1 MLRVVHV
8 DPDHADARRVIAQL
22 DAALSAI
29 TGESGAASFDPQ
41 DCRGTDACFVLAYDA
56 DGSAV
61 GCGAVRA
68 LAGDIGELKRM
79 YARPGSGA
87 GAHVL
92 AALERHAAA
101 CGYRQLWLSTRR
113 VNARAVAFYERHGY
127 APVAPYGRYVG
138 RAASVC
144 LGRRLP

>member
-1 MLRVVHV
+1 MLRVVRV
-8 DPDHADARRVIAQL
+8 DPDHADARRVVAEL
-22 DAALSAI
+22 DAALAAI
-29 TGESGAASFDPQ
+29 TGDSGAASFDPR
-41 DCRGTDACFVLAYDA
+41 DCRGAGACFVLAYDA
-56 DGSAV
+56 DGNAV

-68 LAGDIGELKRM
+68 LEGDIGELKRM

-127 APVAPYGRYVG
+127 VQVAPYGRYVG

>member
-1 MLRVVHV
+1 MRCAPL
-8 DPDHADARRVIAQL
+8 DPDSAEARLLIGEL
-22 DAALSAI
+22 DAALAALC
-29 TGESGAASFDPQ
+29 GDSGAGSFDPAGV
-41 DCRGTDACFVLAYDA
+41 RGPGAVFLVARTAQ
-56 DGSAV
+56 GEAV
-61 GCGAVRA
+61 GCGALRP
-68 LAGDIGELKRM
+68 LAPGVAELKRM

-87 GAHVL
+87 GAPLL
-92 AALERHAAA
+92 AELERHAAA

-113 VNARAVAFYERHGY
+113 VNTRAVAFYERHGY

>member
-1 MLRVVHV
+1 MTSRRGARAPVQVRVLT
-8 DPDHADARRVIAQL
+8 RVM
-22 DAALSAI
+22 S
-29 TGESGAASFDPQ
+29 
-41 DCRGTDACFVLAYDA
+41 
-56 DGSAV
+56 
-61 GCGAVRA
+61 
-68 LAGDIGELKRM
+68 
-79 YARPGSGA
+79 
-87 GAHVL
+87 HVL
-92 AALERHAAA
+92 AALERHAVA